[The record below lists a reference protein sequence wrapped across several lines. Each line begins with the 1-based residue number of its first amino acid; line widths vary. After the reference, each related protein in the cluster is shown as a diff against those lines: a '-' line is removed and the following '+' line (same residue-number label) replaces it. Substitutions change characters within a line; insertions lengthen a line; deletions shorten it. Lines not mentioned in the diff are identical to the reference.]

1 MTVRERGLSVPS
13 IYACVTAPEPDF
25 MRSPVGNPEQ
35 ERMMAPET
43 DPRTAPAPEDIE
55 DATNQG
61 VSADDPAEGSDDTPG
76 RDEGSA
82 QG

>member
-1 MTVRERGLSVPS
+1 
-13 IYACVTAPEPDF
+13 
-25 MRSPVGNPEQ
+25 
-35 ERMMAPET
+35 MAPET

-61 VSADDPAEGSDDTPG
+61 VSAEEPAEGADDSPD